1 MERGELIHRMWRSSQ
16 ELFETLITDLTR
28 VTAELQSKLRQ
39 AQEQLEHIEAEA
51 EETARKNKREMEQA
65 ISLALMKSTSVE
77 DSPVFM

>member
-1 MERGELIHRMWRSSQ
+1 MKYFVVNVDIFIILYKMLPLYES
-16 ELFETLITDLTR
+16 
-28 VTAELQSKLRQ
+28 AK
-39 AQEQLEHIEAEA
+39 IEAEA